1 MNLKNRNIITISIFE
16 RIEFTMNKDIIS
28 IDIDNRGFKSILESM
43 PGGRVVSI
51 VFFVAVFFAGLSSL
65 IIYMRH
71 LLPRYKKN

>member
-43 PGGRVVSI
+43 PGAFFIYSADENEEIINGIWKNLQGRTSWR
-51 VFFVAVFFAGLSSL
+51 G
-65 IIYMRH
+65 RH
-71 LLPRYKKN
+71 YDK